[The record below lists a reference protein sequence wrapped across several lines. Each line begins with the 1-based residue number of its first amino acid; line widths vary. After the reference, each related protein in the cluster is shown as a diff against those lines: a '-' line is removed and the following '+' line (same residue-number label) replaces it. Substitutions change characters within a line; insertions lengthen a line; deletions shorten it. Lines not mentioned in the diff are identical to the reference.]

1 MPRRPRL
8 TKRIINGLDFLARE
22 IEVTMDARHG
32 WDDYYEND
40 DDQEKAVL
48 YIEALVDWY
57 RQRSHHHPAHAKGRG
72 RCRRA

>member
-1 MPRRPRL
+1 MTPRPRL
-8 TKRIINGLDFLARE
+8 TKTIVNGLDFLARE

-40 DDQEKAVL
+40 DDQEKACL

-57 RQRSHHHPAHAKGRG
+57 RERKKHHQAHAKSRG
-72 RCRRA
+72 RRRRA